1 MCNDSSLWFLICAS
15 LMANDVEYLFMYLFA
30 IPIRYVFI
38 CHPYTF
44 FSKFSLYIF
53 CPLYNWVVGLLLMF
67 ESSTY
72 ILDTSP
78 YSDMWFATIFSYSE
92 SCLFIFYQVLLQN
105 IIVNFY

>member
-30 IPIRYVFI
+30 IPIRSSVN
-38 CHPYTF
+38 
-44 FSKFSLYIF
+44 SLFTSFVHCII
-53 CPLYNWVVGLLLMF
+53 VGLLLTF